1 MLPLI
6 PIAMTV
12 IPEIANWIAGDRAG
26 KVASQIASVVSN
38 VTKTDDPA
46 AAQAALGDQQVA
58 AQLRIELAKIGAQA
72 AKDQRDAEQA
82 ELVPRLADVANSRQL
97 TENLM
102 AKDSPMAWAAPI
114 LSVVILISFGVMLY
128 VILKDNIPKD
138 LQNMAMILLGT
149 LAAMATQVA
158 NYWLGSSLG
167 SASKNQT
174 IAGAAAALANS
185 TPLAAA
191 RTGG

>member
-6 PIAMTV
+6 PIAMAV
-12 IPEIANWIAGDRAG
+12 IPEIANWIAGDKAG
-26 KVASQIASVVSN
+26 KVAGQVATAVAA
-38 VTKTDDPA
+38 VTNTDDPA
-46 AAQAALGDQQVA
+46 AAQAALGDQHVA

-82 ELVPRLADVANSRQL
+82 ELVPRLADVANARQL
-97 TENLM
+97 TESLM
-102 AKDSPMAWAAPI
+102 TKDSPMAWAAPI
-114 LSVVILISFGVMLY
+114 LSVVILISFAVMLY

-138 LQNMAMILLGT
+138 SQNMAMILLGT

-185 TPLAAA
+185 TPLV